1 MFEEANTP
9 LQDYLYALS
18 SAYYNQLDVISEDFL
33 NALRRE
39 NSKHHEEYAKN
50 FSKMFQT
57 LTKNYEFAK
66 QALNQIPKA
75 T

>member
-1 MFEEANTP
+1 MFEEANIPTE
-9 LQDYLYALS
+9 DYLHALS
-18 SAYYNQLDVISEDFL
+18 GSYYNQLDMISEDFL
-33 NALRRE
+33 NALRR
-39 NSKHHEEYAKN
+39 NHPEEHKRIAEN
-50 FSKMFQT
+50 FSELFQT

>member
-9 LQDYLYALS
+9 LEDYLHALS
-18 SAYYNQLDVISEDFL
+18 GSYYNQLDMISEDFL
-33 NALRRE
+33 NALRR
-39 NSKHHEEYAKN
+39 NHPEEHKRIAEN
-50 FSKMFQT
+50 FSELFQI
-57 LTKNYEFAK
+57 LTKIYELAK